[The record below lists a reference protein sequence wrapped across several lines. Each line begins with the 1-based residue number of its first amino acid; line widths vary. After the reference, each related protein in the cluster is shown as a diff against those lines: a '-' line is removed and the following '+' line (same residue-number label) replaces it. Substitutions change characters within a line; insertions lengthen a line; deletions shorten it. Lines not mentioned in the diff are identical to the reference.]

1 MGAIR
6 LVLVLLVAAIS
17 AIVLALVVRNMT
29 SSRPTK
35 AAAVAAK
42 AAPPTVRVLV
52 AKHDMKVGDRLAV
65 EDVAWQP
72 WPANAVNP
80 AFVSGGPTQVDI
92 AAKAEA
98 ALQAATGSDPQ
109 IQSLTGSL
117 VREPL
122 LANEPVNKR
131 KLVKGGEG
139 GFMAVKLP
147 QGMRA
152 MSLPVTVESGAGGF
166 VLPGDHVDVVQNVKL
181 SNTAPGRGPAQ
192 SVETHTVMSNV
203 QVLAID
209 QTAEPKPGAT
219 SLVGAVATLAVP
231 AEDVDAL
238 AKAKDEGALLLVL
251 RSYADMAGPA
261 ERAKAP
267 APPRLTQPKVR
278 AVAMRVYSGDK
289 IEQVQVP

>member
-6 LVLVLLVAAIS
+6 LVLVLLVAAIA

-35 AAAVAAK
+35 VAVAAK

-52 AKHDMKVGDRLAV
+52 AKHDMNIGDRLAV

-117 VREPL
+117 VREAF
-122 LANEPVNKR
+122 LANEPITR
-131 KLVKGGEG
+131 GKLVKGGEG

-152 MSLPVTVESGAGGF
+152 MSLAVTVESGAGGF
-166 VLPGDHVDVVQNVKL
+166 VLPGDHVDVVQNVK
-181 SNTAPGRGPAQ
+181 SANTAPGRGPAQ

-209 QTAEPKPGAT
+209 QTVQPKPGAT

-238 AKAKDEGALLLVL
+238 AKSKDEGALLLVL

-267 APPRLTQPKVR
+267 APVRLTQPKAR